1 MGKPFK
7 MKGWSGYNLSPLKTD
22 KTKGG
27 PKKNATTEPEPEIT
41 WQEKKY
47 SDPTTTTGEWEDVGG
62 GKQQRRITTSRT
74 WEQEGKGKRKKFSE
88 LDDPEAAKKWIRENP
103 EEYKRLLDSKSK
115 SQKRSGAEESEK
127 IETRTVSTEPKE
139 PKRKAQRYA
148 YRSQGAG
155 SQSRGGSGTL
165 EGAKTAA
172 QKFGNKEATDID
184 IVYDEKAYGPGGMG
198 RLIQTKEAASLN
210 RIREGR
216 KDNPN
221 WKKDLAA
228 EKQRFADLKKKTASW
243 RKEGSIKENMP
254 AELQEFQ
261 ARIDKAS
268 ERVQQKT
275 KDKEKAYK
283 STRFN

>member
-7 MKGWSGYNLSPLKTD
+7 MKGWSGYNLSPLRTD

-27 PKKNATTEPEPEIT
+27 PKKNAATEPEPEIT

-47 SDPTTTTGEWEDVGG
+47 SDPTTTTGEWEDLGG

-103 EEYKRLLDSKSK
+103 EEYKRILDSKSK

-139 PKRKAQRYA
+139 PKRKAEY
-148 YRSQGAG
+148 YKFRSNFNIGQT
-155 SQSRGGSGTL
+155 RGGETSL
-165 EGAKTAA
+165 KRA
-172 QKFGNKEATDID
+172 QKSTPDPTMDID
-184 IVYDEKAYGPGGMG
+184 IVYDSKAYGEGGMA
-198 RLIQTKEAASLN
+198 RLIQNKEAASLN

-228 EKQRFADLKKKTASW
+228 EKQRFADLKKRTASW

-254 AELQEFQ
+254 EELKELQ
-261 ARIDKAS
+261 ARIDKSS
-268 ERVQQKT
+268 ERVQQQS
-275 KDKEKAYK
+275 KDKQKAYI
-283 STRFN
+283 STF

>member
-7 MKGWSGYNLSPLKTD
+7 MKGWSGYNLSPLRTD

-27 PKKNATTEPEPEIT
+27 PKKKTATEPEPEIT

-74 WEQEGKGKRKKFSE
+74 WEQEGKGKRKRFSD

-103 EEYKRLLDSKSK
+103 EEYKRLLEGKSK

-127 IETRTVSTEPKE
+127 IETRAVPTEPKE

-148 YRSQGAG
+148 YRSQG
-155 SQSRGGSGTL
+155 SIWEERGGAATL
-165 EGAKTAA
+165 EKARKATASR
-172 QKFGNKEATDID
+172 NVDID
-184 IVYDEKAYGPGGMG
+184 VVYDEKAYGPGGMG

-210 RIREGR
+210 KIREGR
-216 KDNPN
+216 NDNPN

-228 EKQRFADLKKKTASW
+228 EKQRWADIKKKTASW
-243 RKEGSIKENMP
+243 RKQGSIKENMP
-254 AELQEFQ
+254 AELKEFQ